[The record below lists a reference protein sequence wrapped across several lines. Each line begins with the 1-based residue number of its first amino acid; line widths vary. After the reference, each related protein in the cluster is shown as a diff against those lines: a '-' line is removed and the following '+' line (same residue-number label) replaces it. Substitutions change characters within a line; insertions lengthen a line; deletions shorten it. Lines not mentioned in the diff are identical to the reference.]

1 MEGLILSK
9 ALKTQNNLE
18 ESNAQIAINNLRSEV
33 IELRVGAKAKT
44 IPFARGLRQLAIV
57 EGKMT
62 GAAHPLSSSLQD
74 EGLQRSLSIPRPHPT

>member
-33 IELRVGAKAKT
+33 IELRHKNEEKENTLNILTTDLTESQSKLHATNEKKDRALESAKLK
-44 IPFARGLRQLAIV
+44 
-57 EGKMT
+57 
-62 GAAHPLSSSLQD
+62 D
-74 EGLQRSLSIPRPHPT
+74 ENYEA